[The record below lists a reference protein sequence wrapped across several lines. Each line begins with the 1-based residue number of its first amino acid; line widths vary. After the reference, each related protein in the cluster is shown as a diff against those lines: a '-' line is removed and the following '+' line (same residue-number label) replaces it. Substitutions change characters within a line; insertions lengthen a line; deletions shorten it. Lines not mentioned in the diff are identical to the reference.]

1 MGINIEAEVRGNRSG
16 ERKIIK
22 NGPNLNL
29 GYTMKTPEIIH
40 LCTDN

>member
-16 ERKIIK
+16 ERKIMK

-40 LCTDN
+40 LCIDN